1 MSTTAARISPAS
13 GTPHEHALRIAE
25 TATEAWYSAHDNGDP
40 AIPLSVLGALA
51 LINPPQGARHSVGA
65 ELIKLGADEFADS
78 IRRIWTVF
86 VRTRPDLLNPVYP
99 LLEPWFDHD
108 RPMSPEN
115 LRAAK
120 HVADRVLGIDL
131 LGLTG
136 TENRYDVDLL
146 GLVLTLLRP
155 KSALQGRGQY
165 YTPSDVADILSRLS
179 GPALMADLTS
189 DDTSA
194 GSEIHDPACGT
205 GGLLRATAES
215 LRRRG
220 ANPADYEWYGND
232 VDALAI
238 AGFAVNAVLWGLG
251 YKVVLG
257 VADSLT
263 EPDWTR
269 QAMRMRQ
276 ETIDLAHNAQRST
289 RVLAA
294 VRGLERLLADD
305 VPDTDTPRARHD
317 G

>member
-13 GTPHEHALRIAE
+13 DRPHDHALKIAE
-25 TATEAWYSAHDNGDP
+25 TATEAWYSAHGSADP
-40 AIPLSVLGALA
+40 AIPLSVLAALS
-51 LINPPQGARHSVGA
+51 LINPPHGARHSIGV

-108 RPMSPEN
+108 RPMSPQN

-136 TENRYDVDLL
+136 TQNRHDVDLL

-155 KSALQGRGQY
+155 KSALQGLGQY
-165 YTPSDVADILSRLS
+165 YTPADVADILSRFS
-179 GPALMADLTS
+179 GPDVMADLTS
-189 DDTSA
+189 GDTPA
-194 GSEIHDPACGT
+194 GSAVHDPACGT
-205 GGLLRATAES
+205 GGLLRAAAES

-220 ANPADYEWYGND
+220 ANPADYEWYGSD

-238 AGFAVNAVLWGLG
+238 AGCAVNAVLWGLG
-251 YKVVLG
+251 PKVVLG

-276 ETIDLAHNAQRST
+276 ETIDVAHNAKRFT

-294 VRGLERLLADD
+294 VRDIDRLLASD
-305 VPDTDTPRARHD
+305 VADTDRSRARHE